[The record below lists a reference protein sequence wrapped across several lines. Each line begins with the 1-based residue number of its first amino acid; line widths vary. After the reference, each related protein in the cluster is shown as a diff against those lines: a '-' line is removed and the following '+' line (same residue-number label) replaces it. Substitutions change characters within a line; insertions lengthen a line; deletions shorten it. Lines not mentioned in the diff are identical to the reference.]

1 MKINYYNDV
10 TREYG
15 DILVKRTNGMTKGH
29 EYTYC
34 YRCRNERG
42 IRVAKI
48 VGTMDEADRAMKGYG
63 YTRVGIVDETGC
75 MRYTM
80 TLPELQGLYKKM
92 EDFVADCTQQ
102 EYNEN
107 KSAIISVYTLIKKHI
122 DAEIKK

>member
-15 DILVKRTNGMTKGH
+15 DVLVKRTNGMTKGR

-42 IRVAKI
+42 IPVAKI

-63 YTRVGIVDETGC
+63 YTRVGILDETGC

-80 TLPELQGLYKKM
+80 TLPELQGIYKRF
-92 EDFVADCTQQ
+92 ENFVADCTPQ
-102 EYNEN
+102 EYRDN
-107 KSAIISVYTLIKKHI
+107 KSAIIAVYTLIKKHI
-122 DAEIKK
+122 DAETMK